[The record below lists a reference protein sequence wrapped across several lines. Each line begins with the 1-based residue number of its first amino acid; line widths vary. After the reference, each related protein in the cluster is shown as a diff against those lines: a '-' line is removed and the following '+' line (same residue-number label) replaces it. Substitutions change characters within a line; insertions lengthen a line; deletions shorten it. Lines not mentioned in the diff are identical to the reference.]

1 MSLKKE
7 LNNLEVIFLT
17 MILMNMFHSNHK
29 NRKCKILNQLSLHY
43 IIINFNKNNNN
54 NNNNNNNHY

>member
-7 LNNLEVIFLT
+7 LNNLEVIFLK

-29 NRKCKILNQLSLHY
+29 NRKCKISNQLSLHY

-54 NNNNNNNHY
+54 NNNNNNHY